1 MSFTIRKLRETNF
14 GHMIVELVGNSIL
27 TLKLIWIDVDLQ
39 KELEQFEGAF
49 ERDEIM
55 VIKTVENIFKVYFFV
70 KKKLKNKNFSTKN

>member
-1 MSFTIRKLRETNF
+1 MLFTIRKLRETNF

-27 TLKLIWIDVDLQ
+27 TLELIGIDADLE

-55 VIKTVENIFKVYFFV
+55 VIKTVENIFKVFFLS
-70 KKKLKNKNFSTKN
+70 KKN